1 MYPPHFQEVKKPI
14 YKIGRTEQAITTKGT
29 CKRLGNY
36 PKGTTQLCSF
46 WVEDSQRAEAILMT
60 TLLACKDIRHAEEH
74 GREYFE
80 GSLKKIRH
88 IMTEITDSLTTS
100 LERQEPQVTVNEKHF
115 KLLNESLNEVA
126 DKSNPNECKYCLK
139 VFTRYTNCKSHV
151 KFCKMRNDEVRCL
164 ELKAK
169 VDIEQVSKS
178 TCRFCHNDFS
188 QVTHA
193 TRHMKICAAKEEYR
207 EHLKKLIKKETA
219 TIINNT
225 TNNIKVNA
233 LGNENLSYLTSK
245 CLETLW
251 KDVKSDEEG
260 FAKTVSLFYGNK
272 DHPENHSIIYTNL
285 KHNSALVKTGDN
297 YEYQNINDI
306 LKHKVGTNLFHS
318 IVSNAYFD
326 DLDKDIILKYK
337 VDEMNPKAINLSKIA
352 LYDAY
357 KNGSIKK
364 PKRRVC

>member
-1 MYPPHFQEVKKPI
+1 MFCCSICCKEFKTNWQLQRHLRNKKVCISIDKKSSQEAEKNSQEAEKNRKKQSI
-14 YKIGRTEQAITTKGT
+14 SNQ
-29 CKRLGNY
+29 
-36 PKGTTQLCSF
+36 
-46 WVEDSQRAEAILMT
+46 EAI
-60 TLLACKDIRHAEEH
+60 
-74 GREYFE
+74 
-80 GSLKKIRH
+80 KK
-88 IMTEITDSLTTS
+88 
-100 LERQEPQVTVNEKHF
+100 Q
-115 KLLNESLNEVA
+115 
-126 DKSNPNECKYCLK
+126 SNPNECKYCLK
-139 VFTRYTNCKSHV
+139 VFTRKTNCKSHLEI
-151 KFCKMRNDEVRCL
+151 CKMRDNEVRCL

-169 VDIEQVSKS
+169 VDIEHTSKS
-178 TCRFCHNDFS
+178 TCRFCNLKFS
-188 QVTHA
+188 RTTNA
-193 TRHMKICAAKEEYR
+193 MSHMKTCPAKEEYR
-207 EHLKKLIKKETA
+207 EHLKKLIKNETPT
-219 TIINNT
+219 TIHNT

-233 LGNENLSYLTSK
+233 LGYENLSYLTSK

-251 KDVKSDEEG
+251 KDVQSDEEG
-260 FAKTVSLFYGNK
+260 FVKTLLLIHGNK